1 MFKCVESL
9 AIYGKYQEPYIK
21 HQDFRLIMFIFFLL
35 NSFDCND
42 GRMQIIAEATK
53 IFDPLVKAF
62 EDQDKISK
70 EDPGQRL
77 PVIFPGCLLNFCN
90 ETPQAVEVLA
100 RNRCTEAVIRNILQT
115 KTNGKF

>member
-9 AIYGKYQEPYIK
+9 AIYGEYQQLEIS
-21 HQDFRLIMFIFFLL
+21 RLQTDYVYFLSTH
-35 NSFDCND
+35 SFDCND

-115 KTNGKF
+115 KTNGEF